1 MFACEAKFHRK
12 CLIDCMQTPEKWR
25 SGDQVAC
32 EMQGSLVEAHQK
44 AFDAVCLTV
53 QTSVLEQNKV
63 VKLSSL
69 HHIYVSALSET
80 AHSNHNYRS
89 ANLKAKLMKMFNDQ
103 IVFCEMSNS
112 GKFQSPIIFSSALD
126 VKTAVKQAFLLGST
140 DTIESVGIT
149 LRHMIAESY

>member
-1 MFACEAKFHRK
+1 
-12 CLIDCMQTPEKWR
+12 MQTPEKWR
-25 SGDQVAC
+25 SEDQVAC

-112 GKFQSPIIFSSALD
+112 GKFQSPIVFSSA
-126 VKTAVKQAFLLGST
+126 
-140 DTIESVGIT
+140 
-149 LRHMIAESY
+149 